1 MIYDLNDPRD
11 YLDACKVFETACDK
25 KSKIDIRRHSRER
38 TSPQNRF
45 YHFMLRYF
53 ALQYGCTETEASE
66 IYMKRQACPQI
77 FEQEKKN
84 RFGNVIKTYRSS
96 ADLSSSEMSSA
107 IRNFMAW
114 SSIGGIE
121 IPDPEDRESIRWCE
135 KEIERNQSMI

>member
-11 YLDACKVFETACDK
+11 YLAASDFFEKACKD
-25 KSKIDIRRHSRER
+25 KSKIELRRPKRVR

-77 FEQEKKN
+77 FEREITNKLGKT
-84 RFGNVIKTYRSS
+84 IKTYRSS
-96 ADLSSSEMSSA
+96 ADLSSTEMSSA

-121 IPDPEDRESIRWCE
+121 IPDPDDTVSIKWCE
-135 KEIERNQSMI
+135 REIERNQSMI